1 MKEEKAYKLLS
12 LQEGISNRKA
22 KELID
27 KGVVYARGEKIL
39 VARTMVDVSTKFKVQ
54 KVEQARLIDEN
65 ESILVLDKPAFA
77 ITEDLG
83 EEFGYAP
90 LHRLDKETSG
100 VLILVKDE
108 EFRQKAIE
116 EFRKMRVEKIY
127 YAIVYGKLA
136 EPIEIDTPILTTKT
150 PSGAVSKVSQKGKE
164 AISLVEPVMIEG
176 RNTFVKV
183 TIKTGRTHQIRVH
196 LQSIGNPVLGD
207 TKYGKHTAER
217 LMLHSSQMTLFNET
231 FKAPLPSIFRKYGFS

>member
-1 MKEEKAYKLLS
+1 MREEKAYKLLS

-39 VARTMVDVSTKFKVQ
+39 VARTMVDVGTKFKVQ
-54 KVEQARLIDEN
+54 KVEPARLIDEN
-65 ESILVLDKPAFA
+65 ESILVLDKPAFV

-83 EEFGYAP
+83 EEFGYPP

-108 EFRQKAIE
+108 DFRQKAIE

-136 EPIEIDTPILTTKT
+136 EKVEINTPILTSKT

-164 AISLVEPVMIEG
+164 AISIVEPIMIEG
-176 RNTFVKV
+176 RYTFVKV

-196 LQSIGNPVLGD
+196 LQSISHPVLGD
-207 TKYGKHTAER
+207 SKYGKHKAER
-217 LMLHSSQMTLFNET
+217 LMLHSSEISLFNER
-231 FKAPLPSIFRKYGFS
+231 FIAPLPSIFRKYGFS